1 MPDNIL
7 VLACSGGSDVGE
19 LADRTAR
26 ALKKDNAAKMYCL
39 AGVGGQL
46 PSMVKTAKSADALL
60 AIDGCPQNCAA
71 QCLKNAGIDAFAH
84 LRLADMGLEKGKAP
98 VTIETITRLA
108 AEAQRFLKTTQSRMG
123 SL

>member
-1 MPDNIL
+1 MADNAL

-26 ALKKDNAAKMYCL
+26 ALKQAGTAKMYCL

-46 PSMVKTAKSADALL
+46 PSMVKTAQVAATLL

-71 QCLKNAGIDAFAH
+71 HCLKNAGIETFGH
-84 LRLADMGLEKGKAP
+84 LQLADLGFEKGKAP
-98 VTIETITRLA
+98 VTDEAVARIT
-108 AEAQRFLKTTQSRMG
+108 AEAQRLVVSTSDQMAAP
-123 SL
+123 